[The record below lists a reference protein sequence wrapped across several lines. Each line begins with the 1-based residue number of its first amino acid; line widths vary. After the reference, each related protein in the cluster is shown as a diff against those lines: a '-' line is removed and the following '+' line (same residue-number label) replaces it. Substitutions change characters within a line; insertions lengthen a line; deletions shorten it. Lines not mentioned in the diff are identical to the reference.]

1 MVSQI
6 IELGFLA
13 PVHFPPGLAALGSQ
27 RVRSACTGTRT
38 ALGALLPPPPE
49 RTSSSHGNTGSLDGR
64 GPSDEPTRINH
75 RQTVSNCSHPGF
87 DHSDVRE
94 GRGVAPRPQVRR
106 SRRVTTAMPALSV
119 VGDPPTDQL
128 IGGAR
133 GRRKDGKMPAPR
145 HRRNAPWLRSPKRG
159 RWRPS
164 LLKRTSERR
173 SKEPLQRKGGI

>member
-128 IGGAR
+128 IGGASR
-133 GRRKDGKMPAPR
+133 IKVLCA
-145 HRRNAPWLRSPKRG
+145 H
-159 RWRPS
+159 
-164 LLKRTSERR
+164 
-173 SKEPLQRKGGI
+173 